1 MSATEKTAQS
11 FSVTKSPSAIKGKA
25 LFVHNPN
32 DGDPTAI
39 DAETFLKIA
48 FKDLS
53 MYDIFG
59 GSNLGR
65 STANCYVIRTAGA
78 YRIPLVYGNLLK
90 NGQPNM
96 AACTY
101 NGGGNQARFVNHLGN
116 EITSPFIEA
125 NAGCAPGSC
134 AIVWSDVNDLVTDLE
149 LAEGG
154 DCKYLQFTVRSV
166 PSTNGNAILA
176 VRDTSG
182 RIMWSWHIW
191 VTMDDLTP
199 EQFTNRT
206 PRVYEMMPL
215 NLGWKWDSADRIKGK
230 NPHYQWGRKDPMP
243 CPASYASGANTT
255 LYNNA
260 YTFEATAADTV
271 AEAIKRP
278 YNFFMQY
285 DEVSYNW
292 NPLTHFW
299 NFWDANC
306 NAAGAS
312 DNDSVKTIYD
322 PSPVGFKVPPG
333 RAFTGFTTTGSN
345 SEDATAF
352 NVIGNFTNGWVFKR
366 FDGDTKGNFFAAS
379 GYRYRTSGALA
390 DVGGYGSYW
399 SSAASSQAN
408 AYSLDFRSGG
418 VYPLINSS
426 RAYGFSVRC
435 VRE

>member
-1 MSATEKTAQS
+1 MSATEKPAQS
-11 FSVTKSPSAIKGKA
+11 FSVTKSPSAIRGKA

-32 DGDPTAI
+32 SGDPTAI

-53 MYDIFG
+53 MYDPFG
-59 GSNLGR
+59 ASLLGR
-65 STANCYVIRTAGA
+65 STANAYVVRTAGA
-78 YRIPLVYGNLLK
+78 YRIPLVYGNLFK

-96 AACTY
+96 QACTY
-101 NGGGNQARFVNHLGN
+101 GGGAYQARFVNHLGN

-134 AIVWSDVNDLVTDLE
+134 AIVWSDVNNLITDLE

-154 DCKYLQFTVRSV
+154 DCKYLQFTVREV
-166 PSTNGNAILA
+166 PVTNGNAVIA

-191 VTMDDLTP
+191 ATIDNLTP
-199 EQFTNRT
+199 ESFTNASGKT
-206 PRVYEMMPL
+206 YEMMPL
-215 NLGWKWDSADRIKGK
+215 NLGHIWDSADRLKGR
-230 NPHYQWGRKDPMP
+230 NPHFQWGRKDPIP
-243 CPASYASGANTT
+243 APASYGSGSTT
-255 LYNNA
+255 PLYNNA
-260 YTFEATAADTV
+260 YDFEATAADTV
-271 AEAIKRP
+271 EQAIQRP
-278 YNFFMQY
+278 YNFFLQY

-312 DNDSVKTIYD
+312 DNESVKTIYD

-345 SEDATAF
+345 SEDATKF
-352 NVIGNFTNGWVFKR
+352 NVIGSFTNGWLFKR
-366 FDGDTKGNFFAAS
+366 FSGDTKGNFFAAS
-379 GYRYRTSGALA
+379 GSRNRTSGALSL
-390 DVGGYGSYW
+390 VGGSGNYW
-399 SSAASSQAN
+399 SSAAYSQAIACGLHFN
-408 AYSLDFRSGG
+408 SGG
-418 VYPLINSS
+418 VSPLGNRN
-426 RAYGFSVRC
+426 RAIGFSVRC

>member
-1 MSATEKTAQS
+1 MSATEKQATS
-11 FSVTKSPSAIKGKA
+11 WTPTKSPSAIRGKS
-25 LFVHNPN
+25 LFVHNS
-32 DGDPTAI
+32 DGDLTAI
-39 DAETFLKIA
+39 DAETFLKVA

-65 STANCYVIRTAGA
+65 STANSYVIRTAGA
-78 YRIPLVYGNLLK
+78 YRLPLVYGNLLK

-101 NGGGNQARFVNHLGN
+101 NGGGNQAQFVNHLGN
-116 EITSPFIEA
+116 QITSPFIEA

-134 AIVWSDVNDLVTDLE
+134 AVVWSDVQDLVTDLE
-149 LAEGG
+149 LYEGG
-154 DCKYLQFTVRSV
+154 DCKYLQFTVRTI
-166 PSTNGNAILA
+166 PATNGNAVVA

-199 EQFTNRT
+199 ESFTNASGK
-206 PRVYEMMPL
+206 VYEFMPL
-215 NLGWKWDSADRIKGK
+215 NLGWKWDSSDRLKGK

-243 CPASYASGANTT
+243 CPASYASGSNAT
-255 LYNNA
+255 LYGA
-260 YTFEATAADTV
+260 YTFEATEADTV
-271 AEAIKRP
+271 AESIKRP
-278 YNFFMQY
+278 HNFFLQY

-299 NFWDANC
+299 NFWDASC

-312 DNDSVKTIYD
+312 DNESVKTIYD
-322 PSPVGFKVPPG
+322 PSPVGFKIPPG

-352 NVIGNFTNGWVFKR
+352 NVIGSFTNGWLFKR
-366 FDGDTKGNFFAAS
+366 FSEDTKGNFFAAS
-379 GYRYRTSGALA
+379 GYRYRASGALTY
-390 DVGGYGSYW
+390 VGGSGYYW
-399 SSAASSQAN
+399 SSAASSQTH
-408 AYSLDFRSGG
+408 AYSLGFDSGG
-418 VYPLINSS
+418 VFPLGGYN
-426 RAYGFSVRC
+426 RASGFSVRC